1 MIEKMYQSLYCLPLH
16 ERLHLSLINLFDW
29 SEKYSPK
36 VQIIN
41 IMHLLEWFT
50 TCSLLAIFNYYFF
63 LIS

>member
-1 MIEKMYQSLYCLPLH
+1 MIEKMYKSLYCLPLH

-29 SEKYSPK
+29 SEKYSSK

-50 TCSLLAIFNYYFF
+50 TSVAC
-63 LIS
+63 